1 MGSSAPDPVRDL
13 GRGRYSVMLAVGD
26 GEIAAA
32 RKSAALLARHTVC
45 AEKLIV
51 AGPEAVLAQLRQDDL
66 FKTFEFV
73 RIEKQ
78 SHDAAF
84 ACGIRRAS
92 GTGLLFVQAGALVPE
107 AWDIRLFWTSERH
120 SGVATISPVTSL
132 QVPAP
137 HTSHDVIDEECYA
150 HSQMN
155 AITAKPS
162 PECILVAAEAVAA
175 TAWEWENSR
184 EAGGF
189 GSFIEI
195 TSRLRFQHFLADHIY
210 VDVAACRSTRS
221 AFGSPSAFASDVEPH
236 TGSAG
241 LSPTLRIS
249 RLIAPRQ
256 LHVMHSWGGGLARWV
271 TEFCRADLGR
281 PNYLLKSIGDRDG
294 FGRQLVLYRSAEDRQ
309 PIRRWI
315 LNPMI
320 PGTATHHEGYVLA
333 IQQIM
338 LEFGIE
344 NIIVSSLIGHS
355 LDILRTARPTAMVCH
370 DYYPFCPAL
379 NITFDT
385 LCGSCD
391 RTRLV
396 DCTKRNPHN
405 RFFDNVPPPHW
416 LDLRKEFLAT
426 VQEHSIPLVAPSEST
441 AALYSQLVPALRG
454 HFRVIPHGTRPLK
467 PAQYSER
474 AGGRLRVLIL
484 GSLAVSKG
492 LEIIKDIQARVREFA
507 DLFFVGCGSE
517 GRQFE
522 NVPGVTVIREYR
534 WEELSSILSGIQ
546 PDVAVLPSVV
556 PETFSLTLQEL
567 FELRIPTLATRLGSF
582 SDRILDG
589 VNGFLC
595 EPTSAA
601 VLAAVQRLAN
611 HREAL
616 TIVRSNLAG
625 AQHRTVTEMLRDY
638 SNLLASPLRSS
649 RSYFAPDTREVI
661 RSGRF
666 TRCQVFW
673 RADDESFSESY
684 SSSARY
690 APVPEPQLISVQIP
704 AMRSAPALIR
714 VDLAETPGVLDLQRL
729 TLRKTDGEIVWNWD
743 GRVEGIAQALFHVV
757 PIGEPG
763 SVALCFVNDDP
774 HFELPLSELAL
785 SAIERGGT
793 LEVEIYWH
801 RIDTSIEMLEN
812 ECAKPDHAASLEY
825 LLDHLKRERTE
836 AKALETVERAL
847 IDIQAA
853 EQRINDLE
861 NSLSWRITQPLRT
874 LADSMDPLLRL
885 VTARRR

>member
-1 MGSSAPDPVRDL
+1 
-13 GRGRYSVMLAVGD
+13 MLAVGD

-32 RKSAALLARHTVC
+32 RKSAALLARRTVF

-66 FKTFEFV
+66 FKAFEFV

-92 GTGLLFVQAGALVPE
+92 GTGLLFVLAGALVPE
-107 AWDIRLFWTSERH
+107 AWDIRLFWTSQRY
-120 SGVATISPVTSL
+120 SGVATISPLTSP
-132 QVPAP
+132 QAP
-137 HTSHDVIDEECYA
+137 KPHMSHDAIDEECYA

-155 AITAKPS
+155 AITARPS
-162 PECILVAAEAVAA
+162 PECILVAAESADA

-184 EAGGF
+184 EAGCF

-210 VDVAACRSTRS
+210 VDVSACRSTRS
-221 AFGSPSAFASDVEPH
+221 AFGSASASGSQAEPR
-236 TGSAG
+236 TDAAG
-241 LSPTLRIS
+241 LSPAFRIG

-281 PNYLLKSIGDRDG
+281 QNYLLKSIGDRDG

-320 PGTATHHEGYVLA
+320 PATAIHHEGYVLA
-333 IQQIM
+333 IQQLM

-370 DYYPFCPAL
+370 DFYPFCPAL
-379 NITFDT
+379 NITFDN

-391 RTRLV
+391 RTRLT

-405 RFFDNVPPPHW
+405 RFFDNVPPPYW

-426 VQEHSIPLVAPSEST
+426 VEGHSIPLVAPSEST
-441 AALYSQLVPALRG
+441 AALYSQLLPALRER
-454 HFRVIPHGTRPLK
+454 FRVIPHGTRSLK

-474 AGGRLRVLIL
+474 DGGKFRVLIL

-492 LEIIKDIQARVREFA
+492 LEIIKDIQAGMRRFA

-517 GRQFE
+517 GKQFE

-534 WEELSSILSGIQ
+534 WEDLSSILSGIQ
-546 PDVAVLPSVV
+546 PDLALLPSVV

-582 SDRILDG
+582 SDRIVDG

-595 EPTSAA
+595 EPTAA
-601 VLAAVQRLAN
+601 RVLAAVQRLAN
-611 HREAL
+611 RREAL
-616 TIVRSNLAG
+616 ILVRSNLA
-625 AQHRTVTEMLRDY
+625 ATQHRTVTEMLRDY
-638 SNLLASPLRSS
+638 SSLLASPPRSS
-649 RSYFAPDTREVI
+649 RSYFAPDTRESI

-673 RADDESFSESY
+673 RAADESFSESY

-690 APVPEPQLISVQIP
+690 APVAEPQLVTVQIQ
-704 AMRSAPALIR
+704 AMRSVPAVIR
-714 VDLAETPGVLDLQRL
+714 VDPAEAPGVLDLQRL

-743 GRVEGIAQALFHVV
+743 GRVEEIAQAFFHVV

-774 HFELPLSELAL
+774 HFELPLSESALA
-785 SAIERGGT
+785 AIERGGT
-793 LEVEIYWH
+793 LEVEIHWH
-801 RIDTSIEMLEN
+801 RIETSIEILEN
-812 ECAKPDHAASLEY
+812 ECAKPDHATSLEY
-825 LLDHLKRERTE
+825 LLDHLKKERNE
-836 AKALETVERAL
+836 AKGFETADRAL

-874 LADSMDPLLRL
+874 LADGLDPLLRL